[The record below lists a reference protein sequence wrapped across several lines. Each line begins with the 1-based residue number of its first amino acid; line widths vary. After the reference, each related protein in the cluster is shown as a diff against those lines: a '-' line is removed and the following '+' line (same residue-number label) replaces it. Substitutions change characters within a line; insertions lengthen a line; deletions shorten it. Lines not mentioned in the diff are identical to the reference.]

1 MYTTDALPYNLEKM
15 DKENKCALLSYYYMI
30 RLLDSKQVPMSR
42 DYYIS
47 PLLQFN
53 LAIDKIN
60 KNEAIKY
67 VVEKMKEFCKNIN
80 LPVVVLEYDGVKGY
94 SEKVYMVSAMNEKG
108 ETQTILQCSLLDD
121 ELLDSFNVS
130 KEFKNK
136 YIFDIGYS
144 QKIFA
149 YLAYNNMD
157 SFGMRLPSIYENKD
171 IVIIYNKKI
180 KSTMIQNLIQ
190 EDEKEDRIYFETNL
204 GVKKLKT
211 IKNQY
216 LRKGVRIIIV
226 QNIKDEIESFK
237 VYSINDKEQIIYDL
251 SGIKEI
257 IKNTK
262 ENLDLYYYKVNDKKL
277 DDIREAKYGTVS
289 EFNSKGKV
297 V

>member
-1 MYTTDALPYNLEKM
+1 MLY
-15 DKENKCALLSYYYMI
+15 S
-30 RLLDSKQVPMSR
+30 
-42 DYYIS
+42 IS
-47 PLLQFN
+47 
-53 LAIDKIN
+53 
-60 KNEAIKY
+60 
-67 VVEKMKEFCKNIN
+67 
-80 LPVVVLEYDGVKGY
+80 
-94 SEKVYMVSAMNEKG
+94 SSAKPP
-108 ETQTILQCSLLDD
+108 SLT
-121 ELLDSFNVS
+121 
-130 KEFKNK
+130 
-136 YIFDIGYS
+136 
-144 QKIFA
+144 A
-149 YLAYNNMD
+149 
-157 SFGMRLPSIYENKD
+157 
-171 IVIIYNKKI
+171 IIYNKKI

-211 IKNQY
+211 NKNQY

>member
-1 MYTTDALPYNLEKM
+1 M
-15 DKENKCALLSYYYMI
+15 
-30 RLLDSKQVPMSR
+30 R
-42 DYYIS
+42 
-47 PLLQFN
+47 
-53 LAIDKIN
+53 
-60 KNEAIKY
+60 KN
-67 VVEKMKEFCKNIN
+67 
-80 LPVVVLEYDGVKGY
+80 
-94 SEKVYMVSAMNEKG
+94 
-108 ETQTILQCSLLDD
+108 
-121 ELLDSFNVS
+121 
-130 KEFKNK
+130 
-136 YIFDIGYS
+136 
-144 QKIFA
+144 
-149 YLAYNNMD
+149 
-157 SFGMRLPSIYENKD
+157 
-171 IVIIYNKKI
+171 
-180 KSTMIQNLIQ
+180 
-190 EDEKEDRIYFETNL
+190 DRIYFETNL

>member
-1 MYTTDALPYNLEKM
+1 M
-15 DKENKCALLSYYYMI
+15 
-30 RLLDSKQVPMSR
+30 
-42 DYYIS
+42 
-47 PLLQFN
+47 
-53 LAIDKIN
+53 
-60 KNEAIKY
+60 
-67 VVEKMKEFCKNIN
+67 
-80 LPVVVLEYDGVKGY
+80 
-94 SEKVYMVSAMNEKG
+94 
-108 ETQTILQCSLLDD
+108 
-121 ELLDSFNVS
+121 
-130 KEFKNK
+130 
-136 YIFDIGYS
+136 
-144 QKIFA
+144 
-149 YLAYNNMD
+149 
-157 SFGMRLPSIYENKD
+157 
-171 IVIIYNKKI
+171 IIYNKKI